1 MFEFISDVAKRMN
14 YEGIGPFNGI
24 DRCSAF
30 PSVEY
35 ATDMLTYLFN
45 EDCSLLEVE
54 DHMLASAG
62 MTGTYD
68 EICGF
73 TELPCTSCQ
82 KFDLMKDTDVS
93 DFFKKWDEY
102 LVEFQKTHEES
113 SIPSKLNREL
123 KRIQKN
129 NKPDVNTTEEV
140 SNEYTNFSSL
150 WM

>member
-1 MFEFISDVAKRMN
+1 
-14 YEGIGPFNGI
+14 
-24 DRCSAF
+24 
-30 PSVEY
+30 
-35 ATDMLTYLFN
+35 MLTYLFK
-45 EDCSLLEVE
+45 EDCSLPEVE

-68 EICGF
+68 AICGF
-73 TELPCTSCQ
+73 PELPCTSCQ

-113 SIPSKLNREL
+113 SVPSKLNREI

-129 NKPDVNTTEEV
+129 SKPDVNTTEEV
-140 SNEYTNFSSL
+140 SKDYTNFASL